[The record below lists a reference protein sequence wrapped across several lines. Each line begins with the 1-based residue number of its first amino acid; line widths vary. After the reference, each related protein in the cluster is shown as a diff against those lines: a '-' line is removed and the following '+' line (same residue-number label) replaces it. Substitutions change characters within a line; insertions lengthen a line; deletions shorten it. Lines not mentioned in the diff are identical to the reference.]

1 LNEAMLKVL
10 ASYLAAVWRFK
21 PGQTLLAAGLMLLRS
36 LSEGFGLVL
45 ILPLLALL
53 GFGGTGGSGRVLGGG
68 DSYLPAFA
76 QDWLSSLTL
85 TGVLLLFLLAMLV
98 RAAIGFVQQQV
109 SARLQGEFLY
119 HVRVRAHRAS
129 LAAAWPHLALQD
141 ASRIN
146 HSLSVHAEQSGYG
159 VVVLARMVSAFT
171 IAVVS
176 LLVAAAIEL
185 QLTLIVSGLA
195 LLVAIPVLAFD
206 MKLLQLSRRHA
217 GQLEDL
223 FAAFARELDDLKA
236 AKVANAG
243 QGRQQLFE
251 ELAGKYRDTGLSR
264 ARAASSIGLF
274 HEVAGACLLIGL
286 VYLATQYQSTLQAGP
301 VAVALIFIRL
311 FPAVRSLQS
320 SLREMLYVLPAWQR
334 LSGLTEAMMQQR
346 DSAADGTEPAPAF
359 RREIQLRDVSFAYP
373 GTAEPV
379 LDKVNITIQEGRATV
394 VAGLSG
400 AGKTTLLDL
409 VSGLLTPGAGQILVD
424 GVALDDENR
433 AAWCAQVAYVVQ
445 DAQLSNGT
453 VRDNV
458 TRFAAS
464 GIADELVWQA
474 LEQAGAD
481 DFVKRLPAGLDEQL
495 GDRGQRLSRGQR
507 QRIALA
513 RALVQRPKLLL
524 LDEATSAL
532 NPRDEEKVTANLQ
545 SLLPGCTML
554 IVAHKLD
561 NLGWCEHRY
570 EVLEGQ
576 LLPSAG

>member
-1 LNEAMLKVL
+1 MNEAMLKVL

-21 PGQTLLAAGLMLLRS
+21 PGQMLLAAGLMLLRS

-53 GFGGTGGSGRVLGGG
+53 GFGGARVNGEAVQAGS
-68 DSYLPAFA
+68 SYLPAA
-76 QDWLSSLTL
+76 AVNWLSSLTL
-85 TGVLLLFLLAMLV
+85 TGVLVLFLLVMLI
-98 RAAIGFVQQQV
+98 RSAIGFVQQQV

-119 HVRVRAHRAS
+119 HIRVRAHRAS
-129 LAAAWPHLALQD
+129 LDAAWPHLALQD

-159 VVVLARMVSAFT
+159 IVVLARMVSAFT
-171 IAVVS
+171 IAMVS
-176 LLVAAAIEL
+176 LLVAAAIEPR
-185 QLTLIVSGLA
+185 LTLIVAGLA
-195 LLVAIPVLAFD
+195 LVVAIPVLAFD

-243 QGRQQLFE
+243 QDRQQIFE
-251 ELAGKYRDTGLSR
+251 EMAGKYRDTGLSR

-274 HEVAGACLLIGL
+274 HEVAGAFLLIGL
-286 VYLATQYQSTLQAGP
+286 VYLATQYQTTLQAGP

-320 SLREMLYVLPAWQR
+320 SLREMLFVLPAWQR
-334 LSGLTEAMMQQR
+334 LSGLTHNMVQHR
-346 DSAADGTEPAPAF
+346 DSAADGKGTAPAF
-359 RREIQLRDVSFAYP
+359 DREIELRDVSFTYP
-373 GTAEPV
+373 GAADPV
-379 LDKVNITIQEGRATV
+379 LNKINITIREGRATV

-409 VSGLLTPGAGQILVD
+409 VSGLLKPDAGVVRID
-424 GVALDDENR
+424 GVPLDDENR

-445 DAQLSNGT
+445 DTQLNNAT

-458 TRFAAS
+458 TRFAGNGLS
-464 GIADELVWQA
+464 DDLVWKPLQ
-474 LEQAGAD
+474 QAGAD
-481 DFVKRLPAGLDEQL
+481 DFVKRLPGQLDEQL

-513 RALVQRPKLLL
+513 RALVHRPKLLL

-532 NPRDEEKVTANLQ
+532 NPRDEQRVTENLR

-561 NLGWCEHRY
+561 NLGWCDHRY
-570 EVLEGQ
+570 EVVNGQ
-576 LLPSAG
+576 VLPSDG

>member
-1 LNEAMLKVL
+1 MLKVL

-21 PGQTLLAAGLMLLRS
+21 PAQTLLAAGLMLLRS

-53 GFGGTGGSGRVLGGG
+53 GFGGPGGG
-68 DSYLPAFA
+68 GVFQGSRSYLPAFA
-76 QDWLSSLTL
+76 MDWLSSLTL
-85 TGVLLLFLLAMLV
+85 TGVLVLFLTAMLV
-98 RAAIGFVQQQV
+98 RSAIGFFQQLV

-119 HVRVRAHRAS
+119 HIRVRAHRAA
-129 LAAAWPHLALQD
+129 LAASWPHLALQD

-146 HSLSVHAEQSGYG
+146 HSLSIHAEQSGYG
-159 VVVLARMVSAFT
+159 IVVLARLVSAFT
-171 IAVVS
+171 VAAVS
-176 LLVAAAIEL
+176 LLVAAAIEP
-185 QLTLIVSGLA
+185 QLTLIVFGLA
-195 LLVAIPVLAFD
+195 LLVAIPVLLFD

-243 QGRQQLFE
+243 QGRQQIFE
-251 ELAGKYRDTGLSR
+251 ELAGQYRHTGLSR
-264 ARAASSIGLF
+264 ARVSSSIGLF
-274 HEVAGACLLIGL
+274 HEIAGALLLVGL
-286 VYLATQYQSTLQAGP
+286 VYLATQYQSSLQAGP
-301 VAVALIFIRL
+301 IAVALIFIRL

-334 LSGLTEAMMQQR
+334 LSGLTETMVQHR
-346 DSAADGTEPAPAF
+346 DRAAGGRAVAPAF
-359 RREIQLRDVSFAYP
+359 GRAIELNDVSYAYP
-373 GTAEPV
+373 GAAAPV
-379 LDKVNITIQEGRATV
+379 LSHVSITVPAGSATV

-409 VSGLLTPGAGQILVD
+409 VSGLLKPDAGAVRID

-445 DAQLSNGT
+445 DAQLNNGT
-453 VRDNV
+453 VRENV
-458 TRFAAS
+458 TRFAGS
-464 GIADELVWQA
+464 GLSDELVWQA
-474 LEQAGAD
+474 LQQAGAD
-481 DFVKRLPAGLDEQL
+481 DFVKKLPAQLDEQL

-507 QRIALA
+507 QRISLA

-532 NPRDEEKVTANLQ
+532 NPRDEQRVTANLR

-561 NLGWCEHRY
+561 NLGWCDHRY
-570 EVLEGQ
+570 EVVDGQ
-576 LLPSAG
+576 LLPSKG